1 MEGLIYRTSQFDFAD
16 SQFDL
21 GFFLDGEELRQEV
34 DELLGSLAINTLVD
48 DVECFFGGFEG
59 EESLN
64 GGMITLS

>member
-1 MEGLIYRTSQFDFAD
+1 VEDLVYRTSQLNLAD

-48 DVECFFGGFEG
+48 DVECFFG
-59 EESLN
+59 
-64 GGMITLS
+64 